1 MAVLRID
8 LVFSYWIYVWFLLYF
23 FKYTIYSP
31 KFALTLGV
39 LDNIGLLI
47 LMLMWGTSMKTISW
61 FLIINIFIKI
71 IPLYSLRNEPYK
83 RKDIYFM
90 LGLFGIYI
98 IWLHIN
104 NQSLVGNIKIIHNSI
119 LYGKNETPFM
129 ALLSRIEKNVKYL
142 EVI

>member
-23 FKYTIYSP
+23 LKYTIYSP

-39 LDNIGLLI
+39 LDNIGLLFF
-47 LMLMWGTSMKTISW
+47 MLIWGTSIKTIGW
-61 FLIINIFIKI
+61 FLIINIFIKG
-71 IPLYSLRNEPYK
+71 IPLYFLRNDPYK
-83 RKDIYFM
+83 RKDIYFT
-90 LGLFGIYI
+90 LGLFGMYI

-129 ALLSRIEKNVKYL
+129 SLLSQIEKNVKSL